1 MYKAMKE
8 HMAKIWVSRDQIR
21 IQLEFIQ
28 TKYIEQIRVIALAQT
43 LASQNKED
51 VAILQ

>member
-21 IQLEFIQ
+21 LELEFIQ
-28 TKYIEQIRVIALAQT
+28 TKYIEQICVIALAQT
-43 LASQNKED
+43 SASQNKED